1 MGVGNVV
8 NIRGRFAFAA
18 GMFLLSTLILSGLS
32 IATEVLRRPLEPGVF
47 ATSRDGRAIGIEVRA
62 LGGDDARR
70 VLSKYLSIESEWIAY
85 RGRASV
91 FIPLSRL
98 KAERRRDVLLSV
110 FAQDIVDDRG
120 WTHTAIADGETLW
133 SICTWIVGD
142 GKAHKQV
149 VKHPQNAGVETS
161 LRVGQQ
167 VLIPRSL
174 LDDAMARPTPER
186 IIEPTPEHSI
196 ERTPEPAIELARI
209 PEPEPELAEL
219 HDGLRYGGDSQGKY
233 ADYTLKKGETLYSS
247 VVVRFTDFQNNE
259 DIVEACE
266 LIARRSGI
274 GDMRDIDAGK
284 KIRIPLEYLSHRYLP
299 KGNPDRERYEATL
312 VEAERLRGEQ
322 GTSKDLS
329 DVVVIL
335 DPGHGGADSGAK
347 HLATGLYE
355 DEVNYDIVCRIRSI
369 LQKETGA
376 KVYITMKDRSSGYAI
391 SNASRFSHDRDEDL
405 LTTPRHPNG
414 DGANVSANLRWM
426 LVNSIYEKELRRGID
441 GRKIVFTSV
450 HTDSLYNERLR
461 GAMIYIPGA
470 QYRRSEEVRN
480 DKIYIKYVEG
490 RTFNRFTSSTSERRR
505 DEALSRNF
513 ATILLDELGKKRIKR
528 HDKADPIRSTIR
540 RSRTSVFVPAV
551 LRNTKVPTKVLLET
565 ANLKNAT
572 DRKRLADPWWRQQIA
587 IAYVDALRRYYGSG
601 VPAKVALTD

>member
-1 MGVGNVV
+1 MAGV
-8 NIRGRFAFAA
+8 
-18 GMFLLSTLILSGLS
+18 FLLSALIFSGVS
-32 IATEVLRRPLEPGVF
+32 SASDVLRRPLEPGVF
-47 ATSRDGRAIGIEVRA
+47 ATSRDGGTIGIEVRA

-70 VLSKYLSIESEWIAY
+70 VLSRYLAMESEWVAY
-85 RGRASV
+85 RGRVSA

-98 KAERRRDVLLSV
+98 KAERRRDVLLSI
-110 FAQDIVDDRG
+110 FAQDVVDDRG
-120 WTHTAIADGETLW
+120 WTHTVVTDGETLW

-142 GKAHKQV
+142 GKAYKQV

-161 LRVGQQ
+161 LRAGQR

-174 LDDAMARPTPER
+174 LSETMARPTPER
-186 IIEPTPEHSI
+186 IIEA
-196 ERTPEPAIELARI
+196 EPLTELARI
-209 PEPEPELAEL
+209 PEPEPLTELARIFEPEPELAEL
-219 HDGLRYGGDSQGKY
+219 HDGLRYGADSQGKY
-233 ADYTLKKGETLYSS
+233 ALYTLKKGETLYSA
-247 VVVRFTDFQNNE
+247 VVARFTDFQNNE
-259 DIVEACE
+259 DIIEACE

-274 GDMRDIDAGK
+274 ADMRDIDAGK
-284 KIRIPLEYLSHRYLP
+284 RIHIPLEYLSHRYLP

-312 VEAERLRGEQ
+312 LEAERLRGEQ
-322 GTSKDLS
+322 GISKDLS

-335 DPGHGGADSGAK
+335 DPGHGGADTGAK
-347 HLATGLYE
+347 HLASGLYE

-376 KVYITMKDRSSGYAI
+376 KVYVTMYDRSSGYAI
-391 SNASRFSHDRDEDL
+391 SDASRFSHDRDEDL
-405 LTTPRHPNG
+405 LTTPRHSNS

-426 LVNSIYEKELRRGID
+426 LVNSIYEKELQRGID
-441 GRKIVFTSV
+441 SRKIVFTSI

-470 QYRRSEEVRN
+470 QYRRSEEVRS
-480 DKIYIKYVEG
+480 DKLYARYAEG
-490 RTFNRFTSSTSERRR
+490 RNFNRFTSSASERRR

-513 ATILLDELGKKRIKR
+513 ANILLDELGKKRIKR

-565 ANLKNAT
+565 ANLKNPT
-572 DRKRLADPWWRQQIA
+572 DRKRLADPWWRQQVA
-587 IAYVDALRRYYGSG
+587 IAYVDALKRYYSPG
-601 VPAKVALTD
+601 VPAKVALTE